1 MLFLRALP
9 PAMPP
14 APSYGL
20 ILTAADRR
28 PCVLVNVCD
37 PANTIVK
44 NLLRLSKT
52 RSGTR
57 SVLWFR
63 ARVTA
68 SGVRGRR
75 FLAVLWPKTVEIVRA
90 GLKKRHIRVSQK
102 TRSQNM
108 PPILVIYIMRFTEE
122 LYKIVNPLF

>member
-1 MLFLRALP
+1 M
-9 PAMPP
+9 
-14 APSYGL
+14 
-20 ILTAADRR
+20 
-28 PCVLVNVCD
+28 LVNVCD
-37 PANTIVK
+37 PTDPIAENSPQNSICSVV
-44 NLLRLSKT
+44 LR
-52 RSGTR
+52 
-57 SVLWFR
+57 
-63 ARVTA
+63 RVTA

-122 LYKIVNPLF
+122 LCKIVNP